1 MNNERYQQLKQAEL
15 GAIISI
21 LAYVIV
27 SILKLSIGNIADS
40 EALRADG
47 LNNFTDIL
55 ASIAVL
61 IGLRVSR
68 KPADNEHRYGHW
80 KAENIASLVT
90 SFIMLLVGIEVLYS
104 SIRSFM
110 DKETG
115 SPDITAAIVGIFSAI
130 LMYIV
135 YYFNKKL
142 AEKVKSPGLLAAA
155 KDNRSDAWTSI
166 GTAIAVF
173 AASFQ
178 LGWLDTLE

>member
-15 GAIISI
+15 GAIVSI
-21 LAYVIV
+21 LAYIIV
-27 SILKLSIGNIADS
+27 SILKLFIGNIADS

-61 IGLRVSR
+61 IGLRISR

-90 SFIMLLVGIEVLYS
+90 SFIMMLVGIEVLYS

-135 YYFNKKL
+135 YYFSR
-142 AEKVKSPGLLAAA
+142 KS
-155 KDNRSDAWTSI
+155 
-166 GTAIAVF
+166 
-173 AASFQ
+173 
-178 LGWLDTLE
+178 